1 MTSFL
6 HRIIRYENWKVFIEN
21 EIAGI
26 YATMTAKNQE
36 KVEIHEDLSDLVDAE
51 RIESEIQSLNTKIN
65 FVIII

>member
-36 KVEIHEDLSDLVDAE
+36 KVEIHEGPSDLGDAE

-65 FVIII
+65 FIIII